1 MKLGDSAN
9 LVTSNIPIDLWSQ
22 EDGSDVVW
30 GTGFYFYLFPSLM
43 AQWFHRKLYPVSG
56 GTSQNVLVMCLRL
69 WTDQIEDSE
78 YAVSPVMTDQS
89 APGNCH
95 DVDLK
100 GPIVMVLAGGA
111 IVKRWGMIEAVFWI
125 ETLGHVAGF
134 GPQSGKQIRFSAIC
148 LHFWCDRPKA
158 TGPHNLRL
166 NQSFS
171 HYKWPQ
177 AFCNSARNLTN
188 FWLQVRE

>member
-125 ETLGHVAGF
+125 ETLGHGWFWATVWQANKVF
-134 GPQSGKQIRFSAIC
+134 CHLFAFLMWQAQSHWATQPEAEPKLFS
-148 LHFWCDRPKA
+148 L
-158 TGPHNLRL
+158 
-166 NQSFS
+166 
-171 HYKWPQ
+171 
-177 AFCNSARNLTN
+177 
-188 FWLQVRE
+188 